1 MTNVCKTYFRLFA
14 CCTTFTEFNFTRLL
28 ETRKLI
34 VQTGSYFC
42 NPPIP
47 SARSSA
53 AGEFLESVTLYLR
66 KPLPFVCFGVPSCY
80 IPPYGYST
88 IERTYLLPLSTGPL
102 LYLILL
108 HFCLLSY
115 VSELLALFFY
125 GFGGMGLKSGFP
137 GSHPSFPRSMRG
149 GGGMTASSSPA

>member
-1 MTNVCKTYFRLFA
+1 MPSFA
-14 CCTTFTEFNFTRLL
+14 ISKLTVLL
-28 ETRKLI
+28 EPLW
-34 VQTGSYFC
+34 V
-42 NPPIP
+42 
-47 SARSSA
+47 SAV
-53 AGEFLESVTLYLR
+53 FLL
-66 KPLPFVCFGVPSCY
+66 
-80 IPPYGYST
+80 
-88 IERTYLLPLSTGPL
+88 LSTDPL